1 MTSTPPPLCPAVS
14 PSAVFPPWDPC
25 SPAEGRDNT
34 PFRTRKMRSSTA
46 ALALAGSVGTLRKCE
61 MGFTRAS
68 SEERYCARSAP
79 CRDALQ
85 VLTTSRRTPHSSSTV
100 SVGSHA
106 SGRQC
111 SCMMPETNRDF
122 SCEGM
127 HTEVTALTKRAT
139 ATGSSLGSS
148 ASASSKRS
156 HLSTRTRRLLETH
169 DAVIL
174 FASVRHAAEAVS
186 TWDAIRMPSSG
197 GRSVRRNDDGSE
209 AAGSGVGGFLS
220 EKSRAGETSKLA
232 LRRLLLVEAI
242 ARVTRRVTGIAV
254 VRGGRRSPARSRVS
268 RAARARLW
276 SASSPFYY
284 FGK

>member
-1 MTSTPPPLCPAVS
+1 
-14 PSAVFPPWDPC
+14 
-25 SPAEGRDNT
+25 
-34 PFRTRKMRSSTA
+34 MRSSTA
-46 ALALAGSVGTLRKCE
+46 ALALAGSVGTRRKCE

-139 ATGSSLGSS
+139 ATGSSLGVE
-148 ASASSKRS
+148 R
-156 HLSTRTRRLLETH
+156 LGLLEAFAPLH
-169 DAVIL
+169 AHQEALGDPRRGNLVREREARRGGGVDMGCNQDAEL
-174 FASVRHAAEAVS
+174 GR
-186 TWDAIRMPSSG
+186 
-197 GRSVRRNDDGSE
+197 RSVRRNDDGSE

-220 EKSRAGETSKLA
+220 EKSRAGKPRSSLCDA
-232 LRRLLLVEAI
+232 CCWWRPS
-242 ARVTRRVTGIAV
+242 
-254 VRGGRRSPARSRVS
+254 RG
-268 RAARARLW
+268 
-276 SASSPFYY
+276 
-284 FGK
+284 